1 MEDTR
6 KVNGYTIT
14 NSMQIGEREFVLG
27 ENMNEACG
35 NYYLVA
41 DFESNEIFE
50 RYFNAFVSDDY
61 VEMASEYVKR
71 ITEEIEKLKENRENL
86 SMKIITKENCIP
98 INNES
103 FIGKVIVLR
112 AESLSPEYRNE
123 QYQIL
128 LCTGGNG
135 ARPEGLGTSIFCKEL
150 FTGEEVKYRRANVM
164 GILREES
171 YPGWLK
177 DKIKIEKK
185 LKKQDMPER

>member
-14 NSMQIGEREFVLG
+14 NSMQIGEREVVLG
-27 ENMNEACG
+27 ENMNEECG

-71 ITEEIEKLKENRENL
+71 ITEEIEKLKENRDNL

-112 AESLSPEYRNE
+112 AESLVLNTEMSNIR
-123 QYQIL
+123 
-128 LCTGGNG
+128 
-135 ARPEGLGTSIFCKEL
+135 FC
-150 FTGEEVKYRRANVM
+150 FVPAVTVQDRRGWVHRFSVKNYLPVM
-164 GILREES
+164 
-171 YPGWLK
+171 
-177 DKIKIEKK
+177 
-185 LKKQDMPER
+185 M